1 LNLFGLLTE
10 HGSIFWPTIQ
20 IHWIL
25 QPMQSEQVIREHLT
39 LCEQTHAL
47 LLQENHHLKS
57 EGTPPPDEI
66 LEKKRA
72 LLPLLDASL
81 TALKSLR
88 RENFS
93 PFGDGPALIQK
104 AQNKLMQVFY
114 IDREN
119 EQLLM
124 KASMQDVTNSTKA
137 QGLGSKI
144 TEIRDVQAQLV
155 VRDRQSEN

>member
-1 LNLFGLLTE
+1 
-10 HGSIFWPTIQ
+10 
-20 IHWIL
+20 
-25 QPMQSEQVIREHLT
+25 MQSEQVIREHLN

-72 LLPLLDASL
+72 LLLLLDSSL
-81 TALKSLR
+81 ISLKSLR

-124 KASMQDVTNSTKA
+124 KASMQDVPDSPRD
-137 QGLGSKI
+137 QVLGAKI
-144 TEIRDVQAQLV
+144 TEIRDVQAQLAA
-155 VRDRQSEN
+155 RDKPSEN